1 VPDTSWGTHTEV
13 GRARWVDLSEG
24 RRKSANAASHDISA
38 LAHTRRLTSPYGDH
52 VENGRLVTT
61 AELARAL
68 GLSARTIQRYRQAG
82 LLEPE
87 LVSAGGHARW
97 DVDKVRARLRSLAE
111 RPE

>member
-1 VPDTSWGTHTEV
+1 
-13 GRARWVDLSEG
+13 LSGHAGSIFLSSSRE
-24 RRKSANAASHDISA
+24 SANAASHDISA
-38 LAHTRRLTSPYGDH
+38 LAVTRRLTSPYGDH

-68 GLSARTIQRYRQAG
+68 GLSARTIQRYRQTG

>member
-1 VPDTSWGTHTEV
+1 MITVTE
-13 GRARWVDLSEG
+13 
-24 RRKSANAASHDISA
+24 
-38 LAHTRRLTSPYGDH
+38 
-52 VENGRLVTT
+52 GRLVTT

-68 GLSARTIQRYRQAG
+68 GLSARTIQCYRQTG

-97 DVDKVRARLRSLAE
+97 NVDKVRSELRSLAE